1 MRVTSGLLVS
11 RTKAQLAQRL
21 EQYQS
26 VQNQLASGKR
36 FERPS
41 QDVAGMDRSMRTR
54 SALSNRLQEARNA
67 DDARQW
73 IDLADSNL
81 QTVSSLL
88 QRARELVV
96 SAGSPTNQTAK
107 DAIADEITSI
117 RDEIVAVAND
127 KSQGHS
133 LFAGTLPTDSVSLV
147 GGVWTYTGNPD
158 KINRRLS
165 QESTVTIN
173 VTGDDVFGFNAGADT
188 FTVLDQAAAAVRS
201 GDVAG
206 TQASLSAIDGSI
218 DHVLQGLSELGTA
231 GSRVEQAQITQQ
243 RDIGSLEQ
251 MLSDIEDIDLAES
264 IMDMQLQ
271 EVAYQSALQ
280 AASRAFSP
288 SLMEFMR

>member
-1 MRVTSGLLVS
+1 MRVTTGLLVS

-21 EQYQS
+21 EQYQG

-67 DDARQW
+67 EDARQW
-73 IDLADSNL
+73 IDLADGNL

-96 SAGSPTNQTAK
+96 SAGSPANQTAK
-107 DAIADEITSI
+107 DAIANEILSI
-117 RDEIVAVAND
+117 RDEMVGIAND

-133 LFAGTLPTDSVSLV
+133 LFAGTLPTDAVTLV
-147 GGVWTYTGNPD
+147 GGVWTYTGNGD
-158 KINRRLS
+158 KIGRRLS
-165 QESTVTIN
+165 AESSVAIN
-173 VTGDDVFGFNAGADT
+173 VTGDDVFGFNAGSDT
-188 FTVLDQAAAAVRS
+188 FSVLEQAAAAIRA

-206 TQASLSAIDGSI
+206 TEASIAAIDGSL
-218 DHVLQGLSELGTA
+218 DHVLEGLAELGTA
-231 GSRVEQAQITQQ
+231 GSRVEQARVTQQ

-251 MLSDIEDIDLAES
+251 MLSDIEDIDLAET

-271 EVAYQSALQ
+271 EVAYQSALH
-280 AASRAFSP
+280 ASSRAFSP
-288 SLMEFMR
+288 SLMDFMR